1 LIKCPLSADYKM
13 PSLVLRSSAMAAE
26 NMSDFLRPYRSPS
39 MLAVAA
45 SSSAPTVNPRDGDC
59 CEFAAHPP
67 ILVGEPISGLH
78 YRSLSLQPVDL
89 LALLSEPTGLHPAD
103 EDFCFRASGGL
114 VTRSAA
120 GYDYRGN
127 WTSSPGRIFT
137 YWNAN

>member
-1 LIKCPLSADYKM
+1 
-13 PSLVLRSSAMAAE
+13 
-26 NMSDFLRPYRSPS
+26 MSDFLRPYRSPS

-45 SSSAPTVNPRDGDC
+45 PSSAPTVNPRDGDC
-59 CEFAAHPP
+59 CEFAAHSP

-78 YRSLSLQPVDL
+78 YRHFRYSLSICSP
-89 LALLSEPTGLHPAD
+89 SCRSRPGLHPAD
-103 EDFCFRASGGL
+103 EDSCFRASGGL

-127 WTSSPGRIFT
+127 WASSPGRIFT